1 MNNLYIRVFYDSSNI
16 KDASVWKIALVDDES
31 HMLYI
36 ETLHDK
42 VSDKIP
48 ESVYLDMTKKSY
60 FKGLVGADATLAT
73 LKLVDKLGGEGST
86 DINIFVDTDEK
97 IRKKI
102 LTYLD
107 KFFEGETDF
116 TLYFKDSF
124 EEVLFFNFIC
134 EELNK
139 FNITT
144 MTLDNKVCD
153 PRCEKYNSIVEK
165 SITQSMNE
173 LEGNDEMRSLFMYM
187 RIIIEDLLLKDLFTY
202 IFND

>member
-16 KDASVWKIALVDDES
+16 KDASIWKIALVDDES
-31 HMLYI
+31 NMLYI

-48 ESVYLDMTKKSY
+48 ESVYLDLTKKSY
-60 FKGLVGADATLAT
+60 FKGLVGVDTTLAT

-86 DINIFVDTDEK
+86 DINIFVNSDDN

-102 LTYLD
+102 VSYLD
-107 KFFEGETDF
+107 KFFEGVTD
-116 TLYFKDSF
+116 LNIYFKDSF
-124 EEVLFFNFIC
+124 EEVLFFNFINS
-134 EELNK
+134 ELNK

-144 MTLDNKVCD
+144 MTLDNKICD
-153 PRCEKYNSIVEK
+153 PRCEKYEEIVEK
-165 SITQSMNE
+165 SITQSMSE

-202 IFND
+202 IFTE